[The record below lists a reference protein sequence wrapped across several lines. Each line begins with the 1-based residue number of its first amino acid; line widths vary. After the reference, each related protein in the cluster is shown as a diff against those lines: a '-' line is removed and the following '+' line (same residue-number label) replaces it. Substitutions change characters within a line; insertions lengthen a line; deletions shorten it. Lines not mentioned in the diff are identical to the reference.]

1 LALDVSFSLY
11 PLFSHVKNNLWSQAK
26 KASQKSSRPH
36 VFWRVLLVMEF
47 IRLMGI
53 AGFIG
58 GRLVRLLD
66 KKFIDNQFVW
76 MGVKTLDDLDE
87 KNRA

>member
-1 LALDVSFSLY
+1 
-11 PLFSHVKNNLWSQAK
+11 
-26 KASQKSSRPH
+26 
-36 VFWRVLLVMEF
+36 MEF